1 MSKLAVHFGAGNI
14 GRGFIAPVLE
24 ENKYNII
31 FVDVNN
37 ELVSK
42 LNLIDSYI
50 VSNFSKQTS
59 DHISV
64 SNFSAIEL
72 IGLQELV
79 AKRDLRALD
88 IAEKHFNESRVKDY
102 KIHEAKE
109 SFNFIPKKL
118 NGPIES
124 NWIHDELLKFKV
136 NKGHIQ

>member
-31 FVDVNN
+31 FVDVDN

-72 IGLQELV
+72 DNRDELKSALEKADLITTSVGPDHLVNVLEKISSAKLEKKV
-79 AKRDLRALD
+79 AKSCELSTML
-88 IAEKHFNESRVKDY
+88 I
-102 KIHEAKE
+102 
-109 SFNFIPKKL
+109 
-118 NGPIES
+118 
-124 NWIHDELLKFKV
+124 LLKSFKLYV
-136 NKGHIQ
+136 GSKLW